1 MSKQT
6 LNIGSIPNDGTG
18 DTLRVASTKTN
29 DNFTEIYNEYGN
41 GTTLD
46 SSVLSVGYAST
57 AGVSTFSQGLIG
69 GPNITVGVATASEFH
84 GDGSAITNIKP
95 VGIASTETFIF
106 ANASVT
112 GVITS
117 STIDSGNINST
128 GIVTA
133 TGGFISTPSIT
144 PVSITW
150 SGTDLTFTVAGVGS
164 TTLTLF

>member
-57 AGVSTFSQGLIG
+57 SGISTLSQGLTG
-69 GPNITVGVATASEFH
+69 GPNITVG
-84 GDGSAITNIKP
+84 
-95 VGIASTETFIF
+95 
-106 ANASVT
+106 
-112 GVITS
+112 
-117 STIDSGNINST
+117 
-128 GIVTA
+128 IVTA
-133 TGGFISTPSIT
+133 SGFISAASTT

-150 SGTDLTFTVAGVGS
+150 SGTDLTFTVAGIGS
-164 TTLTLF
+164 TSLTLY